1 MTVVNWIAIEQ
12 LPCFLGGVDR
22 TRSAF
27 GKARRMIGMCMCEY
41 DRSRRDRAE
50 PPQPVRPTVD
60 HDTSV
65 VVVNEQRA
73 VASVPPGTELDFTPS
88 AEEG

>member
-1 MTVVNWIAIEQ
+1 
-12 LPCFLGGVDR
+12 
-22 TRSAF
+22 
-27 GKARRMIGMCMCEY
+27 MCEY

-50 PPQPVRPTVD
+50 PPQPVRPTVN
-60 HDTSV
+60 HDTGV